1 MPLQQVMAKRRVV
14 ATVVLVAAIFL
25 STTHIVTADHDDVT
39 VVNRATMGC
48 DDYSNDRSDY
58 MKSTCSNGDGGKEL
72 PPPGQGPEGCDHG
85 TLRCQS
91 WDYVTKFAGCASFI
105 QQYEDGITGGKK
117 YCQKECCKRNEYF
130 PGPAP
135 SPPPPNCKICTNKPS
150 PYMDG

>member
-1 MPLQQVMAKRRVV
+1 MVATN
-14 ATVVLVAAIFL
+14 ATVVLFVAALFL
-25 STTHIVTADHDDVT
+25 SAADIVAADD
-39 VVNRATMGC
+39 NC

-58 MKSTCSNGDGGKEL
+58 MKNTCSNGGGGKEL

-91 WDYVTKFAGCASFI
+91 WDYVTKYAGCASFI

-117 YCQKECCKRNEYF
+117 YCQKQCCKKGEFF
-130 PGPAP
+130 PSPAP
-135 SPPPPNCKICTNKPS
+135 SPPTPDCEPCSNNPS